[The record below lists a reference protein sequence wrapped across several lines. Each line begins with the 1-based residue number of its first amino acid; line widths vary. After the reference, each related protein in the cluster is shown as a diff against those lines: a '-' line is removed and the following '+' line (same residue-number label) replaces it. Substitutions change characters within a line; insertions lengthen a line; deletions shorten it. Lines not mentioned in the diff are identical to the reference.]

1 MKPLIG
7 LMPLWDD
14 EKESLWMLPGY
25 MDGIATADGIPFML
39 PLTDSEEDIKQLVGI
54 CNGFLFTGGHDVS
67 PELYAEKPIGNLVS
81 CCRKRDIMENIVLRI
96 AIEKDKPIL
105 GICRGIQFI
114 NAALGGTLYQDL
126 PTQHPTEIEHHQKP
140 PYDQPVHK
148 VDIVPGSPLYSLIGE
163 SRIAVNS
170 YHHQAIKQ
178 LAPSLVAMAYSEDG
192 LVEAVHKR
200 DQSFMWA
207 VQWHPEF
214 MWMTDVNS
222 RKIFK
227 AFISISAIG

>member
-1 MKPLIG
+1 MNG
-7 LMPLWDD
+7 VV
-14 EKESLWMLPGY
+14 
-25 MDGIATADGIPFML
+25 T
-39 PLTDSEEDIKQLVGI
+39 IKQLQFEYRLTASYSAEI
-54 CNGFLFTGGHDVS
+54 SNHSFTVMFV
-67 PELYAEKPIGNLVS
+67 P
-81 CCRKRDIMENIVLRI
+81 
-96 AIEKDKPIL
+96 KDSN
-105 GICRGIQFI
+105 R
-114 NAALGGTLYQDL
+114 
-126 PTQHPTEIEHHQKP
+126 QK
-140 PYDQPVHK
+140 
-148 VDIVPGSPLYSLIGE
+148 ITS
-163 SRIAVNS
+163 
-170 YHHQAIKQ
+170 